1 MHPAS
6 TVSSQ
11 KSKKDSS
18 QQKAHWCTMNG
29 HVIPSTLGK
38 GWRFT
43 SQRNRYESYER
54 DFYKSKKKLTTTWPV
69 DILTRRPKTVGSVEV
84 ESRFH
89 LPAAV
94 STPSEVS
101 QHLGSGVPAQIG
113 RGLEGHG
120 QGVVEHGEVLQ
131 RRMGG
136 HFGCKRRGNAMSTTH
151 INTICIW
158 YVYLWWIVGI

>member
-18 QQKAHWCTMNG
+18 QQKAHWYTMNG
-29 HVIPSTLGK
+29 HVISSTSGK

-43 SQRNRYESYER
+43 SQRNPYESYER
-54 DFYKSKKKLTTTWPV
+54 DFYKSKKTNYHMTCWYPDTPA
-69 DILTRRPKTVGSVEV
+69 KTVGSVEV

-136 HFGCKRRGNAMSTTH
+136 HFGCKRGGNAMNTTH

-158 YVYLWWIVGI
+158 YVYLWWIVDI